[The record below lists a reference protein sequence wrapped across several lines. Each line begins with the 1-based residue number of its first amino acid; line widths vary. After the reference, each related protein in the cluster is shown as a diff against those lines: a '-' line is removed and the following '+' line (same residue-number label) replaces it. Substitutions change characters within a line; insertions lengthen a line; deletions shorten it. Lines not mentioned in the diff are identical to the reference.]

1 MPTVNLFPSSTVSN
15 NWPEQDGTGSAHTLL
30 ASASDSGIR
39 TPDQNDSCIVELDNY
54 AAGGTINSIQIKT
67 LAYVYLTRSA
77 SFDIRIQLIDG
88 SGGSVYYNE
97 DVTIAFNGYT
107 PTAADG
113 TVRTTSDGS
122 SAWTGTQLNNLR
134 LGITT
139 DPADPPSIS
148 RATVTYAYV
157 VVDYT
162 AASGYANTVNGIIPA
177 NIGKINEI
185 ATASI
190 SKVNGI

>member
-15 NWPEQDGTGSAHTLL
+15 NWPEQTPATGSAHTLL
-30 ASASDSGIR
+30 ASASSSGIL
-39 TPDQNDSCIVELDNY
+39 TPDQNDVCTVELDNLSFTS
-54 AAGGTINSIQIKT
+54 GTINSVQFKT

-77 SFDIRIQLIDG
+77 SFDI
-88 SGGSVYYNE
+88 SVNLLDAINNWYTE

-113 TVRTTSDGS
+113 TVRTTYDGS
-122 SAWTGTQLNNLR
+122 NPWTIAKVNALR
-134 LGITT
+134 LQITT
-139 DPADPPSIS
+139 APADPPGIS

-162 AASGYANTVNGIIPA
+162 VASGYANTVNGVAAA
-177 NIGKINEI
+177 NIGKLITQP
-185 ATASI
+185 TANV
-190 SKVNGI
+190 SKVNGV